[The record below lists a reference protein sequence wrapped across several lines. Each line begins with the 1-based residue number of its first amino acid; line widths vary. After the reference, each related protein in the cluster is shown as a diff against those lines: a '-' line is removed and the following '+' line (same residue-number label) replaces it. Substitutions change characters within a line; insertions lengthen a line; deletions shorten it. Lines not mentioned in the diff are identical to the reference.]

1 MSQLTAKGYAEATGV
16 RGKAQKAQRQAD
28 GNEIAVKARS
38 RWLTALLF
46 TVEEVQKKA
55 LARADGRQ
63 VPGMFELIAGDV
75 ARQLYIGSAA
85 VRLMGFVGE
94 LAGDMVQGTID
105 LWNSRLIEQSTLG
118 SNDWS
123 ETQNRFLMRA
133 KDLRTAKTFINKA
146 RRFGIISAGQAERA
160 NHYRDSLQPLLQD
173 MDMNDGFTVPADQFT
188 ARLLERATDQSIT
201 PEIELQIRAYIKVLN
216 AQTNRDKAAGA
227 AKGHIVKADPEKV
240 ALILAGEAIFDTAPA
255 Q

>member
-16 RGKAQKAQRQAD
+16 RGKAQKALRQAD
-28 GNEIAVKARS
+28 SNEIAVKSRS

-55 LARADGRQ
+55 LARTDGRY

-94 LAGDMVQGTID
+94 LAGDAVQATID

-118 SNDWS
+118 SNESS
-123 ETQNRFLMRA
+123 EEQNSFLMRA
-133 KDLRTAKTFINKA
+133 KALRTAKTYINKA
-146 RRFGIISAGQAERA
+146 RRFGIITAGQAERA
-160 NHYRDSLQPLLQD
+160 NHYTNSLQPLLQD
-173 MDMNDGFTVPADQFT
+173 LDTEGNFTVSADQFT
-188 ARLLERATDQSIT
+188 ARLLERATSQSIT
-201 PEIELQIRAYIKVLN
+201 PEIELQIRIYVKTLN
-216 AQTNRDKAAGA
+216 AQTNREKAAGA
-227 AKGHIVKADPEKV
+227 VNGHIVKADPNTV
-240 ALILAGEAIFDTAPA
+240 TRILAGVSMFDTAPA
-255 Q
+255 A